1 MHSIL
6 IPVDGSKSSRRALKY
21 AISSIKEG
29 LQAEVHV
36 ISVQPDVMPMGDLP
50 LMDIVLVEK
59 TQHEQAKKVIA
70 SAGRLLKNSGISYT
84 KNISKGP
91 IANKIVSYAKEH
103 GCDSIIMGTRGMGL
117 IGNVILGSTSNQV
130 VRLAKM
136 PVTLVK

>member
-6 IPVDGSKSSRRALKY
+6 IPVDGSKSARRALKY

-36 ISVQPDVMPMGDLP
+36 ISVQPDVLPMGDLP
-50 LMDIVLVEK
+50 LMDMILVEK
-59 TQHEQAKKVIA
+59 SQYEQAKKVVA

-84 KNISKGP
+84 KNISKGS
-91 IANKIVSYAKEH
+91 IANKIVSYAKAH

-130 VRLAKM
+130 VRLAKI

>member
-6 IPVDGSKSSRRALKY
+6 IPVDGSGHARRVLKY

-36 ISVQPDVMPMGDLP
+36 ISVQPEVLPMGDLP
-50 LMDIVLVEK
+50 IMDIDMIEK
-59 TQHEQAKKVIA
+59 GQQEQARRVIR
-70 SAGRLLKNSGISYT
+70 SACRLLKNAGIIYRKS
-84 KNISKGP
+84 ISKGP
-91 IANKIVSYAKEH
+91 IASKIVSYAKEH

-130 VRLAKM
+130 IRLAKI